1 MLRRRP
7 EQIYQGY
14 VGPWLTWYDWLGLP
28 EGHVAPAHTE
38 NFLPFARA
46 RSKTRALGLKSHK
59 AWIECV
65 AGGGRPEG
73 VPANPDAVYRAQW
86 KSWSDWLACPRGW
99 C

>member
-1 MLRRRP
+1 M
-7 EQIYQGY
+7 
-14 VGPWLTWYDWLGLP
+14 
-28 EGHVAPAHTE
+28 
-38 NFLPFARA
+38 
-46 RSKTRALGLKSHK
+46 KSHK